1 MKPRMSSRR
10 VGVNVVCGTLLAGA
24 VVTAR
29 AAEAPTA
36 PKVVAKAP
44 TSTLRVYLAR
54 HGQTEWNALKKL
66 QGGSDIPLNAVGR
79 EQAAAL
85 ARTLAGVPLERIYTS
100 ALVRARQTAEAF
112 EGRVPA
118 VPLPGLNE
126 QSLGA
131 FEGTG
136 VESEPARYAELQRR
150 QKDPQD
156 SLDGGETVEQHF
168 SRVRAAVAD
177 VLSRHA
183 NGGTVLV
190 IGHGGTNPLVLRAL
204 LDLTREQAA
213 TIKQANDEV
222 YLVELGASG
231 SRLLKLIP
239 LDRLSEL

>member
-1 MKPRMSSRR
+1 MRHRESGRR
-10 VGVNVVCGTLLAGA
+10 LGVHIVCCALLAA
-24 VVTAR
+24 AAADAR
-29 AAEAPTA
+29 AGETPPALPAA
-36 PKVVAKAP
+36 VKAP

-66 QGGSDIPLNAVGR
+66 QGGSDIPLNAMGR

-100 ALVRARQTAEAF
+100 ALVRTRQTAEAF
-112 EGRVPA
+112 GGRVPV

-136 VESEPARYAELQRR
+136 VETEPARYAELQRR

-168 SRVRAAVAD
+168 TRVRAAVAEL
-177 VLSRHA
+177 LSRHA
-183 NGGTVLV
+183 GGTVLV

-213 TIKQANDEV
+213 SIRQANDEV
-222 YLVELGASG
+222 YLVEIGTAG

-239 LDRLSEL
+239 LDRLGEL